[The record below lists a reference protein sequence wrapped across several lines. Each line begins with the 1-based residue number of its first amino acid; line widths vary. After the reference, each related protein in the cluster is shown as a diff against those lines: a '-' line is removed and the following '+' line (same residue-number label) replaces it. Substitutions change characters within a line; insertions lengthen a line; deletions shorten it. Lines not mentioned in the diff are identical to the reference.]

1 MGDIGF
7 PEFVLVLVI
16 ALLVFGPSRLPEMGR
31 SAGRALREFRQA
43 IRGDLPGTP
52 NRAKTGPSPREN
64 RADSLKVPSPH
75 ESP

>member
-1 MGDIGF
+1 MPDIGF
-7 PEFVLVLVI
+7 PELLVILVI
-16 ALLVFGPSRLPEMGR
+16 ALLVFGPSRVPEVGR
-31 SAGRALREFRQA
+31 SLGRALREFRQA

-52 NRAKTGPSPREN
+52 NGAKTGPSPRDN